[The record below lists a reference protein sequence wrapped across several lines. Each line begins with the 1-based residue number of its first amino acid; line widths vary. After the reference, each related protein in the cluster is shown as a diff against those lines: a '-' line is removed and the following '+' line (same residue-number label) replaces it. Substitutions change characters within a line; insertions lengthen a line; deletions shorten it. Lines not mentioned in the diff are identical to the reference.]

1 MAVREPGDGA
11 RQAGRREGGRREE
24 GREVAV
30 RMTCVGGVREH
41 DETRKCEG
49 NNTMR
54 EGKLA
59 VGVVAVLQGLYRTK
73 HGISRYQAA
82 PPRHTRTNPE

>member
-1 MAVREPGDGA
+1 M
-11 RQAGRREGGRREE
+11 
-24 GREVAV
+24 AV

-82 PPRHTRTNPE
+82 PPPATRVRTQNNHSWHLPDITGGVRAHPAARPSSL